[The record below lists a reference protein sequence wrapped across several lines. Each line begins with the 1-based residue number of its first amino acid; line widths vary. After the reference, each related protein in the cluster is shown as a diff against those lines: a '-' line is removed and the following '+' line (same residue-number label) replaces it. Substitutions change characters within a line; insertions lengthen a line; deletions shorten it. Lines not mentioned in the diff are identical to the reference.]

1 MSTTSLLESNS
12 NHDAFIS
19 EPPPYYLR
27 FAYFISLWSFKAAIA
42 LGLGARRLL
51 MPRLPNLLRPEPRI
65 YPIRP
70 TLKSLVYGPEGF
82 GDEPL
87 PVYFSC
93 HGGGWAVADPQA
105 DEEFC
110 SLLARNFNIIVV
122 SVDYHKSPLSKFP
135 VPVEDV
141 AAIVDAVLNDES
153 LNIDA
158 TKVAMGGFSA
168 GGNLAFAACQLPI
181 LKGRVHGLVGF
192 YSPLNM
198 KERLEEKLER
208 RPNEAGTDALASSA
222 KFLDWAYVPYGADRN
237 NKLLSP
243 GLARKE
249 DLPGHVYLIG
259 AEYDMLCFEAKVL
272 AERLVDHDADRM
284 EIPGVSSGDGWRQ
297 GGIRWECARGRFHAF
312 THVAEW
318 GKEKE
323 RNRTKAVDELYNRVG
338 AWLKDEVWADRLL
351 Q

>member
-27 FAYFISLWSFKAAIA
+27 FAYFIIVWSFKAAIT
-42 LGLGARRLL
+42 LGLGARRLF
-51 MPRLPNLLRPEPRI
+51 MPRPPNLLRPEPRI

-110 SLLARNFNIIVV
+110 SLLARKFKIIVV
-122 SVDYHKSPLSKFP
+122 SIDYHKSPLAKSP

-141 AAIVDAVLNDES
+141 AAIVDSALEDES

-158 TKVAMGGFSA
+158 AKVAMGGFSA
-168 GGNLAFAACQLPI
+168 
-181 LKGRVHGLVGF
+181 
-192 YSPLNM
+192 
-198 KERLEEKLER
+198 
-208 RPNEAGTDALASSA
+208 
-222 KFLDWAYVPYGADRN
+222 
-237 NKLLSP
+237 
-243 GLARKE
+243 
-249 DLPGHVYLIG
+249 
-259 AEYDMLCFEAKVL
+259 
-272 AERLVDHDADRM
+272 
-284 EIPGVSSGDGWRQ
+284 
-297 GGIRWECARGRFHAF
+297 
-312 THVAEW
+312 
-318 GKEKE
+318 
-323 RNRTKAVDELYNRVG
+323 
-338 AWLKDEVWADRLL
+338 
-351 Q
+351 